1 MSFRTT
7 YSAGFNPA
15 FGGHG
20 HGNSNGNGNGHS
32 LSSSMS
38 SLSASMHARSGY
50 ASRGSLASSNISKT
64 YRQASTLFLTRRLP
78 EALTTLLPLITPPH
92 SDDDDAHS
100 TNGSSKMNG
109 TNGTNDTNGANGT
122 PAAVVEPA
130 PVASAS
136 RTTRVKVWSLYLT
149 ILNAIV
155 ELEADEG
162 KDAFGTQD
170 WRALCTKVRDGD
182 VWEEVVRN
190 GYHGAEGDVDADVV
204 INLATLL
211 LAHAKTQVLNQ
222 KRLESYL
229 SFSQSQVSPN
239 LDLSGRFETSLQR
252 RSLSRHRSPARRTPG
267 TDTPRDLN
275 SRVKILELYTLHV
288 LRRNGEWDYAREFI
302 TASPILDEER
312 REAFLQALQSLQDE
326 EHEAEQREAEE
337 TRRQEE
343 QVQQELDEARRTRA
357 ANEARERRRIEEE
370 RARRMSGS
378 SAYGGGFEGIGGS
391 EVEYSGDGMSST
403 SQPRRHK
410 APSSTAGS
418 TSTRGGGRTRSSKS
432 AKSTAPTSSAP
443 APAPAPAPSG
453 SAKPV
458 RAPSAPK
465 PKPKS
470 AKGKNRAVA
479 APPTLGSRTAM
490 LFANLQGFIEQLSR
504 VFQTTPL
511 VLLRT
516 LFFIV
521 ALLVML
527 GRQGNRERIARIL
540 GGVWNK
546 VKATAG
552 MGVKVS
558 YI

>member
-1 MSFRTT
+1 M
-7 YSAGFNPA
+7 
-15 FGGHG
+15 
-20 HGNSNGNGNGHS
+20 
-32 LSSSMS
+32 
-38 SLSASMHARSGY
+38 
-50 ASRGSLASSNISKT
+50 
-64 YRQASTLFLTRRLP
+64 
-78 EALTTLLPLITPPH
+78 
-92 SDDDDAHS
+92 
-100 TNGSSKMNG
+100 
-109 TNGTNDTNGANGT
+109 
-122 PAAVVEPA
+122 
-130 PVASAS
+130 
-136 RTTRVKVWSLYLT
+136 
-149 ILNAIV
+149 
-155 ELEADEG
+155 
-162 KDAFGTQD
+162 
-170 WRALCTKVRDGD
+170 
-182 VWEEVVRN
+182 
-190 GYHGAEGDVDADVV
+190 
-204 INLATLL
+204 

-288 LRRNGEWDYAREFI
+288 LLRNDEWDYAREFI

-326 EHEAEQREAEE
+326 QHEAEKRETEE
-337 TRRQEE
+337 KRRQEE
-343 QVQQELDEARRTRA
+343 QVQQDLEETRRIRA
-357 ANEARERRRIEEE
+357 ENEERERRRIEEE
-370 RARRMSGS
+370 RARREGGGGGGSG
-378 SAYGGGFEGIGGS
+378 YGGGGGGLESIGGS
-391 EVEYSGDGMSST
+391 EVEYSGDGMSSA

-432 AKSTAPTSSAP
+432 SKLAAPTSAP
-443 APAPAPAPSG
+443 ASSA
-453 SAKPV
+453 SAKPA
-458 RAPSAPK
+458 RTPSAPK

-470 AKGKNRAVA
+470 AKGKSRAVA

-490 LFANLQGFIEQLSR
+490 LFSNLRGFLEQMGLA
-504 VFQTTPL
+504 FQTTPMA
-511 VLLRT
+511 LLRT
-516 LFFIV
+516 LLFIV

-527 GRQGNRERIARIL
+527 GRQGNRERIARVL

-546 VKATAG
+546 IKATAG

>member
-1 MSFRTT
+1 MAFRNT
-7 YSAGFNPA
+7 YSAGFNPS
-15 FGGHG
+15 FGG
-20 HGNSNGNGNGHS
+20 SGNGNGHGSRGGQS

-38 SLSASMHARSGY
+38 SLSASMNARSGY
-50 ASRGSLASSNISKT
+50 PSRGSLASSNISKT

-92 SDDDDAHS
+92 TEDDDSHS
-100 TNGSSKMNG
+100 TNGGNKMNSVNG
-109 TNGTNDTNGANGT
+109 TNGTNGTNGNGT
-122 PAAVVEPA
+122 PAVVVEPA

-136 RTTRVKVWSLYLT
+136 RATRVKVWSLYLT

-162 KDAFGTQD
+162 KDAFGAQD
-170 WRALCTKVRDGD
+170 WRVLCTKVRDGE

-252 RSLSRHRSPARRTPG
+252 RSLSRHRSPTRRTPG

-288 LRRNGEWDYAREFI
+288 LLRNDEWDYAREFI

-326 EHEAEQREAEE
+326 QHEAEKRETEE
-337 TRRQEE
+337 KRRQEE
-343 QVQQELDEARRTRA
+343 QVLQEAEEARRIRA
-357 ANEARERRRIEEE
+357 ENEERERKRIEEE
-370 RARRMSGS
+370 RARREGGS
-378 SAYGGGFEGIGGS
+378 SGYGGGGLEGIGGS
-391 EVEYSGDGMSST
+391 EVEYSGDGMSSA

-432 AKSTAPTSSAP
+432 AKATAASTSAS
-443 APAPAPAPSG
+443 APSG
-453 SAKPV
+453 SGKPT
-458 RAPSAPK
+458 RAASAPK

-470 AKGKNRAVA
+470 TKGKSRAVA

-490 LFANLQGFIEQLSR
+490 LFSNLRGFLEQMGLA
-504 VFQTTPL
+504 FQTTPL
-511 VLLRT
+511 ALLRT
-516 LFFIV
+516 LLFIA
-521 ALLVML
+521 ALLIML
-527 GRQGNRERIARIL
+527 GRQANRERIARVL